1 MNCKLKLDFE
11 RTSSLFLAYPEGVID
26 CGVDYSPASE
36 VFNELIKALP
46 RKSNLILFVKS
57 ADILKKVSKLHKK
70 ATILVN
76 SELSSIWIRDS
87 AGFNMGTHIVKPIF
101 KPKYYRKYFEEAALI
116 DQNMKVIHS
125 LLGIDMLKLPLIW
138 DCGNLVTNGEV
149 GFITDQILSDN
160 KKTHDES
167 QVKEL
172 IRTHLNIEPVIIPSH
187 PDDVFGHSD
196 AYMTFLK
203 HNTLAIAEYPDTANR
218 KDLKYLDE
226 IRTIAEKNVSTI
238 VEIKESP
245 TYEVKDEIESA
256 KGLFVNLLF
265 LGDQIYMPSYENS
278 EDKKH
283 NLELLSRFGKVHPVN
298 CEGLANFGGLL
309 HCISFT
315 N

>member
-1 MNCKLKLDFE
+1 MNRKLKLDFE
-11 RTSSLFLAYPEGVID
+11 RTSSLFLAYPEGVVD
-26 CGVDYSPASE
+26 CGVDYSPATE
-36 VFNELIKALP
+36 VYNDLIKALP
-46 RKSNLILFVKS
+46 WRTNLILFVKS
-57 ADILKKVSKLHKK
+57 AEILKKVSKLHKRS
-70 ATILVN
+70 TILVN

-116 DQNMKVIHS
+116 DQNMKIIHS
-125 LLGIDMLKLPLIW
+125 LLGVDMVKLPLIW

-160 KKTHDES
+160 KKTYNES

-172 IRTHLNIEPVIIPSH
+172 IRAYLNIEPIIIPIH
-187 PDDVFGHSD
+187 PDDAFGHSD
-196 AYMTFLK
+196 AYMTFL
-203 HNTLAIAEYPDTANR
+203 NNATLAISKYPETANK

-226 IRTIAEKNVSTI
+226 IRAIAEKHVSTI
-238 VEIKESP
+238 VEIKENP

-256 KGLFVNLLF
+256 RGLYVNLLS
-265 LGDQIYMPSYENS
+265 LGDQIFIPSYDNSTEEN
-278 EDKKH
+278 H
-283 NLELLSRFGKVHPVN
+283 NYELLCRYGKVHKIKADR
-298 CEGLANFGGLL
+298 LATFGGLL